1 MTNVS
6 PITNSTE
13 ANYNAVKIKI
23 NDPKTTIPEGFKSA
37 DLGNY
42 NAINIEV
49 NRPTVDVVKMDE
61 IPSEVAVAAFMP
73 VEIPVIPVDPVA
85 YEEFANGV
93 DEQDAEIAYT
103 VTVPEPNVTSTEVEK
118 KNLGKEVTFSGIS
131 FKGDA
136 NIAKTKS
143 PSVDVEKTLKN
154 LNNENYDI
162 QALQMEE
169 IARCA
174 SVDPELLKEYITS
187 PIFTSLINILKKDTT
202 NLEAPSREQ
211 IEIRD
216 KALTNLEIIAMAQA
230 KGEKIENIEIPY
242 PNLTDEE
249 IKTALTL
256 TAMEQAERNKEYA
269 MYILAVLSKTY
280 ADDIKKITGNT
291 VPLTD
296 LPGMS
301 EIVDTLRNNKNWI
314 IKIAAIDALQIC
326 YKPEYK
332 KETLEILKLASQDKH
347 PQVAE
352 VAKMAYDLIAE
363 KG

>member
-1 MTNVS
+1 MTSVS
-6 PITNSTE
+6 PITNSTD

-61 IPSEVAVAAFMP
+61 IPAQVAVAAFMP
-73 VEIPVIPVDPVA
+73 VEIPAIPVDPVA
-85 YEEFANGV
+85 YEEFAEPV
-93 DEQDAEIAYT
+93 DEQVAVV

-118 KNLGKEVTFSGIS
+118 KNLDSEVNFNGIS
-131 FKGDA
+131 FKA
-136 NIAKTKS
+136 NKIDSQKA
-143 PSVDVEKTLKN
+143 VDIEKTIAN
-154 LNNENYDI
+154 LRNENYDI

-169 IARCA
+169 IAKTA
-174 SVDPELLKEYITS
+174 SVEPDLLPQYITKE
-187 PIFTSLINILKKDTT
+187 IFSSLIDILSKDSTI
-202 NLEAPSREQ
+202 LEAPSKEQ

-216 KALTNLEIIAMAQA
+216 KALANLEVLAIAQS
-230 KGEKIENIEIPY
+230 KGEKLEDAEIPY
-242 PNLTDEE
+242 PDLTKEE
-249 IKTALTL
+249 IETALTL
-256 TAMEQAERNKEYA
+256 TSMEQAERNKEYA
-269 MYILAVLSKTY
+269 MYIIAVLSRTY
-280 ADDIKKITGNT
+280 ADDVKKYSGNT

-301 EIVDTLRNNKNWI
+301 EIVETLRHNKNWLI
-314 IKIAAIDALQIC
+314 RIAAIDALQIC

-332 KETLEILKLASQDKH
+332 TETLEILKLAAQDKH
-347 PQVAE
+347 PQVAQI
-352 VAKMAYDLIAE
+352 AQMTHDFIAE

>member
-1 MTNVS
+1 MTYVS
-6 PITNSTE
+6 PVTNAAE

-61 IPSEVAVAAFMP
+61 IPSEIAVAAFMP
-73 VEIPVIPVDPVA
+73 IEIPMLPVDPVA
-85 YEEFANGV
+85 YEEFAEPI
-93 DEQDAEIAYT
+93 DEQEAEV
-103 VTVPEPNVTSTEVEK
+103 VTVPEPNVTSPEVEK
-118 KNLGKEVTFSGIS
+118 KNLGNNLAFNGIS
-131 FKGDA
+131 FKAKSTNDA
-136 NIAKTKS
+136 QKT
-143 PSVDVEKTLKN
+143 PVDLVKVVDNLK
-154 LNNENYDI
+154 NENYDI

-169 IARCA
+169 LAKVA
-174 SVDPELLKEYITS
+174 SVEPDLLPEYIAS
-187 PIFTSLINILKKDTT
+187 DVFSSLINILNKDST
-202 NLEAPSREQ
+202 NLERPSKEQ

-216 KALTNLEIIAMAQA
+216 KALANIEVLAMAQA
-230 KGEKIENIEIPY
+230 RGEKLEDTEIPY
-242 PNLTDEE
+242 PDLTEDE

-256 TAMEQAERNKEYA
+256 TEMEQAERNKEYA
-269 MYILAVLSKTY
+269 MYIIAVLSKTY
-280 ADDIKKITGNT
+280 ADDMKKITGNT

-301 EIVDTLRNNKNWI
+301 EIVGTLRYNKNWLI
-314 IKIAAIDALQIC
+314 RIAAIDALQIC

-332 KETLEILKLASQDKH
+332 EETLEILKLATQDKH
-347 PQVAE
+347 PQVSE
-352 VAKMAYDLIAE
+352 VAQFTYDLIVE